1 MRQISIA
8 QRFCSNRR
16 RSKSFLTPSFWING
30 TVTGLSD
37 GHVRGAEIDHHVS
50 SAIGKTRGSQN
61 EHSYLDA
68 VPKISGLWSGPT
80 RRR

>member
-16 RSKSFLTPSFWING
+16 KSKSLLNCSFWIN
-30 TVTGLSD
+30 TWVAGLSD

-50 SAIGKTRGSQN
+50 SVIGKTRGSQN
-61 EHSYLDA
+61 GDSYLDV
-68 VPKISGLWSGPT
+68 VPKISGLWSAPS